1 MAKRVLIFDDDT
13 DILEISKFVLE
24 KRGFEVFT
32 EQSCTNVIEDLKKY
46 KPDVVIMDNW
56 IPEIG
61 GVEATRTIKSDP
73 EFGKT
78 PVILFT
84 ASKDIQSL
92 TEEAGADAFIAKPFD
107 LEEME
112 ETVENVLKNQNVI

>member
-61 GVEATRTIKSDP
+61 GVEATRIIKSDP

-84 ASKDIQSL
+84 ASKDIRSL
-92 TEEAGADAFIAKPFD
+92 TKEAGADAFIAKPFN

-112 ETVENVLKNQNVI
+112 ETVENVLKNSV